1 MNVEESRGHEAV
13 KDVAVINVP
22 DEKWGEPTRAVVV
35 VNEGHDAEE
44 VSAEGIIDS
53 ESSASLTIPWCSG
66 R

>member
-13 KDVAVINVP
+13 KDVAVINVR
-22 DEKWGEPTRAVVV
+22 DEKWGEPIRAVVV
-35 VNEGHDAEE
+35 VNEGYDAEE

-53 ESSASLTIPWCSG
+53 DLCASLTIPLCSG